1 MDIEKTKEYYVEM
14 KREDICD
21 CIYCQNLI
29 DEVKQAYPDVA
40 AYLLSFGVN
49 IERPFE
55 VFLPI
60 EDHDNGYMDYPIVQY
75 LMVGN
80 SSDFKETNASALYYT
95 SNAFLGE
102 TFAGNRISGKDTGD
116 FASQPLSGCGD
127 RDRLS

>member
-14 KREDICD
+14 KREDICN

-40 AYLLSFGVN
+40 AYLLSLGVN

-60 EDHDNGYMDYPIVQY
+60 EDHNNGYMDYPIVQY

-80 SSDFKETNASALYYT
+80 SSDFKKTKVGNIEIGICDCHPTATYK
-95 SNAFLGE
+95 GE
-102 TFAGNRISGKDTGD
+102 YFIIYAGTFHIKCRYDKYD
-116 FASQPLSGCGD
+116 FPV
-127 RDRLS
+127 